1 MQIET
6 HITKKSGR
14 ILADEKK
21 RPLGLWWVCDSG
33 FSAKTVYGDFSG
45 STIEELLRKVQ
56 FAEKSRIEKFE
67 KLKAEIRER
76 RRLRDARKRQAAED
90 YLLEKKIQAEEEN
103 IAFSKL
109 VAFYISLLE
118 EIIRPKK
125 PKDFTSSSAVPVV
138 SPRPPMLGH

>member
-6 HITKKSGR
+6 NITKKSGR
-14 ILADEKK
+14 IIADDKK
-21 RPLGLWWVCDSG
+21 RPVGLWWVCDSG
-33 FSAKTVYGDFSG
+33 FAAKTAYGDFSG
-45 STIEELLRKVQ
+45 STIQELLNKIE
-56 FAEKSRIEKFE
+56 FAEKSRVE
-67 KLKAEIRER
+67 KLEKIKTKIRER
-76 RRLRDARKRQAAED
+76 RRLREARKRQAAED
-90 YLLEKKIQAEEEN
+90 YLLEKKIQAEAEN

-109 VAFYISLLE
+109 VAFYMSLLE